1 MAPIKSGWAGL
12 SGVEWGGVG
21 LGSAGEGM
29 GMHWGA
35 IKLLY
40 YMPLI
45 LLNCQAKTTPKQPKE
60 WAKWSWTRPR

>member
-1 MAPIKSGWAGL
+1 MGQVELGRAALSGAGRGRVGLGRVAWGGVGL

-21 LGSAGEGM
+21 LGSAGEGL

-40 YMPLI
+40 
-45 LLNCQAKTTPKQPKE
+45 
-60 WAKWSWTRPR
+60 

>member
-1 MAPIKSGWAGL
+1 MELGRAALSGAGRGRVGLGRVAWGGVGL

-21 LGSAGEGM
+21 LGSAGEGL

-40 YMPLI
+40 
-45 LLNCQAKTTPKQPKE
+45 
-60 WAKWSWTRPR
+60 